1 MKAFTPTTKSSVP
14 YRVLLVD
21 DEPGVLQM
29 FKTALDNYGF
39 WTEQA
44 TNGREGLERLQ
55 NGAFDVVVSDVHMPR
70 YGGLDFLRAVRERG
84 LDVPVILMTG
94 KPSAEA
100 TNVALRSGAFR
111 CLTKPVMPATLR
123 ETIERA
129 VSAHGVARLERR

>member
-1 MKAFTPTTKSSVP
+1 MKPFTPAAKSPVP
-14 YRVLLVD
+14 YHVLLVD

-39 WTEQA
+39 WTELA
-44 TNGREGLERLQ
+44 TNGREGLEKLQ
-55 NGAFDVVVSDVHMPR
+55 NGSFDVVVSDVHMPEH
-70 YGGLDFLRAVRERG
+70 GGLDFLRAVRERG

-94 KPSAEA
+94 KPFPDT
-100 TNVALRSGAFR
+100 TNSALRCGAFR

-129 VSAHGVARLERR
+129 VRIHGVARLERR